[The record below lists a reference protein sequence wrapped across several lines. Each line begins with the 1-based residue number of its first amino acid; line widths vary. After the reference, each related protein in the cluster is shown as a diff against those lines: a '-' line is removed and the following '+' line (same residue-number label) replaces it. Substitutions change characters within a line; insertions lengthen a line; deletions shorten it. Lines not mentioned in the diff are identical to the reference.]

1 MDVDGRTRGWEM
13 QERERARVGVSVAAG
28 ILLDRKSQV
37 NFHKKEILKKSNP
50 EKRGSGRDM
59 WI

>member
-1 MDVDGRTRGWEM
+1 MDGRTRGWEM

-37 NFHKKEILKKSNP
+37 NFDKKKILKESNP
-50 EKRGSGRDM
+50 EKRGR
-59 WI
+59 W